1 MRRFS
6 RPIILYNGLMNYLAP
21 LITFALFAICFLVA
35 VFLRL
40 AIGKPIFYNDDKPV
54 RAKPRKPKPRKMYF
68 VADLKPIVEER
79 EERYEESEYETPKRR
94 FSR

>member
-1 MRRFS
+1 
-6 RPIILYNGLMNYLAP
+6 MNYLAP
-21 LITFALFAICFLVA
+21 LLTFALFAICFLIA

-40 AIGKPIFYNDDKPV
+40 AIGKPIFYNDEKPV
-54 RAKPRKPKPRKMYF
+54 RAKPRKRSSKRMYF

-79 EERYEESEYETPKRR
+79 EERYEESEYEEPKKR